1 MSIIILPIYHSFISS
16 FANIYDEIHKGYADG
31 TRVLWDIRINDD
43 GTVNERRVTQEEELE
58 ALFEAADL
66 AARFIANSI
75 KANMHL
81 QAAIAKTYAQVDMQ
95 RAIHQN
101 NRNKELE
108 LERMKQIN
116 EKLRLAEEFDV
127 DAFYEQLMSGI
138 RFIISNY
145 NDVSKDK
152 RF

>member
-1 MSIIILPIYHSFISS
+1 
-16 FANIYDEIHKGYADG
+16 
-31 TRVLWDIRINDD
+31 VLWDIRINDD